1 MNFLFK
7 KTTFKSELTFT
18 DTKAIEVPLE
28 GGHDTLHSG
37 PGIAQLPDGRGEQ
50 VEHRNLLHVVHLG
63 WGSPGQQLG
72 NIQDFPQLWIISHIP
87 VLKYMIDTISC
98 Q

>member
-63 WGSPGQQLG
+63 RGSPTQQLG
-72 NIQDFPQLWIISHIP
+72 HVQHFPQLGILSDVP
-87 VLKYMIDTISC
+87 VLKCFSNLLPAI
-98 Q
+98 